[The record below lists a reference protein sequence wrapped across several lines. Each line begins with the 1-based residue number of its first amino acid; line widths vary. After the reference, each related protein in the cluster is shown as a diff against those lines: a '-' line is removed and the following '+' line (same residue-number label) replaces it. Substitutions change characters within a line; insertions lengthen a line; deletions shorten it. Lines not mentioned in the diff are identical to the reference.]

1 MGIFSAAKWIAAVV
15 ALILFVIGMWWVSN
29 LKADLAISEQNNKVL
44 AQSVEDQKAVIL
56 QKETDIQQIQSINE
70 TLIDQKESLQKEVE
84 NLNEKF
90 NVSANGQSRD
100 FGAISRA
107 KPALINKIIDKAS
120 DKVNRCFELATGAKL
135 SEGEKNDEC
144 KELVNS
150 LAN

>member
-44 AQSVEDQKAVIL
+44 TQSVEDQKAVIL
-56 QKETDIQQIQSINE
+56 QKETDIKQIQSINE
-70 TLIDQKESLQKEVE
+70 TLVDQKEFLQKEVE

-90 NVSANGQSRD
+90 KVSANGQSRD
-100 FGAISRA
+100 FGAITRA
-107 KPALINKIIDKAS
+107 KPAIINKIIDKAS
-120 DKVNRCFELATGAKL
+120 EKVNRCFELATGAKL
-135 SEGEKNDEC
+135 NEGEKNDEC